1 MPITIHKLLVWELHE
16 QRPTLL
22 TRIYDDSPDKAR
34 AHQWPDPKALTRA
47 QALDLVTAI
56 QDTVLH
62 QDHLHAFPPRLTS
75 GLRPTPEN
83 AT

>member
-1 MPITIHKLLVWELHE
+1 MPITIHKLLTWELHE

-34 AHQWPDPKALTRA
+34 ARQWPDPNALTRS
-47 QALDLVTAI
+47 QALDLVMAV